1 MFDENAV
8 LADVLIAMAARKLA
22 MNPANPAYHN
32 ERYVKWLVREAGLSQ
47 TISQRRETFQEAE
60 AFARRVSQKLTT
72 ERLSERIPAL
82 EFRQKMAPVVLPVR
96 QATSVARNHRCAPMV
111 DMAVAAGEGRII
123 WDEACDRWLEL
134 PEKTP
139 AGRYVALQVTGDSMS
154 PLLEARDVIL
164 IKLDSVP
171 IEDDVIVARPGDD
184 GYVVKR
190 VAAVHAERFELAS
203 INPDYGRISME
214 RDMSRVVGTVIA
226 RFRRIDSE
234 V

>member
-1 MFDENAV
+1 MFDENEV
-8 LADVLIAMAARKLA
+8 LADVLITMVARKLA

-47 TISQRRETFQEAE
+47 TMAERRETFEEAE
-60 AFARRVSQKLTT
+60 AFARRVGQKLTT
-72 ERLSERIPAL
+72 ERLSEKIPAF
-82 EFRQKMAPVVLPVR
+82 ECRQKAAPILLSVSE
-96 QATSVARNHRCAPMV
+96 AASVARSYRCAPMV

-139 AGRYVALQVTGDSMS
+139 SGRYVALQVTGDSMS
-154 PLLEARDVIL
+154 PLLEAKDVIL

-171 IEDDVIVARPGDD
+171 VEDDVIVARPGDD

-203 INPDYGRISME
+203 INPDYGHISME
-214 RDMSRVVGTVIA
+214 RDMSRVVGIVIA
-226 RFRRIDSE
+226 RFRRADPGM
-234 V
+234 